1 MHHLKPLYDFV
12 LCNAVNLPI
21 YHNKL
26 NGTLPDSLYEL
37 VDLRFLEASNNEL
50 TGELR
55 PEIGNL
61 AHLKIINFRQNGLRG
76 TIPEEIKKLKDLHE
90 FYPYN

>member
-1 MHHLKPLYDFV
+1 V

-21 YHNKL
+21 YHNKF

-37 VDLRFLEASNNEL
+37 AALLFLEASNNEL

-61 AHLKIINFRQNGLRG
+61 AHLKIINFRQNGLRD
-76 TIPEEIKKLKDLHE
+76 TIPEEIKKLKDLNE